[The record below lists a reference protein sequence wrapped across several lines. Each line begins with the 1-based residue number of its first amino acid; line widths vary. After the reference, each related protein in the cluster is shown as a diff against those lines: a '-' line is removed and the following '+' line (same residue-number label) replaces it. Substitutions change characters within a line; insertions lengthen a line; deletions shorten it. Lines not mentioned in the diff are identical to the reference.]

1 MPLTDLPRART
12 RVRRRRH
19 QRGSSAVEFALVM
32 IPLLTLL
39 LGSIQLA
46 YWFYSAQSTSS
57 AGRETA
63 RRLSV
68 GDCQTL
74 VTARNFA
81 NAQSKLKGL
90 TLTYGA
96 PGATETTV
104 SSAGT
109 LPVVGE
115 QLRVVVTA
123 NANIIGLFPMPAG
136 GIVTRVVNTRVE
148 DREAGTATC

>member
-1 MPLTDLPRART
+1 MPITELPRH
-12 RVRRRRH
+12 RVGMRRPR
-19 QRGSSAVEFALVM
+19 QQGGAAAVEFALVM

-39 LGSIQLA
+39 LGTIQFA

-57 AGRETA
+57 AARETA

-74 VTARNFA
+74 TVARNYA
-81 NAQSKLKGL
+81 NAQAKVQGL

-96 PGATETTV
+96 PGTTDTTV
-104 SSAGT
+104 SNAGT
-109 LPVVGE
+109 LPAAG
-115 QLRVVVTA
+115 QPLRVVVTA
-123 NANIIGLFPMPAG
+123 NANIIRLFPMPSA

-148 DREAGTATC
+148 DTDPGPTC

>member
-1 MPLTDLPRART
+1 MPITDLPRHRAGACRQ
-12 RVRRRRH
+12 RH
-19 QRGSSAVEFALVM
+19 QRGSAAVEFALVM

-39 LGSIQLA
+39 LGSIQFA

-57 AGRETA
+57 AARETA

-74 VTARNFA
+74 AVAQNFA
-81 NAQSKLKGL
+81 NAQAKVQNL

-96 PGATETTV
+96 PGATDTTV
-104 SSAGT
+104 ASPGT
-109 LPVVGE
+109 LPDVS
-115 QLRVVVTA
+115 QPLRVVVTA
-123 NANIIGLFPMPAG
+123 NANIIRLFPMPAG

-148 DREAGTATC
+148 DRDAAVAAC